1 MVRASKRICIDE
13 TTDAGIVISALQVIE
28 PGFSVVVVATVTD
41 WVALADLRQAAFG
54 SKQVAPRIIAIL
66 SYRGTRLINDP
77 DNIALLVQHIEVISL
92 IELKCIGLATVIV
105 DDIESMVTFIVSPG
119 LANDLAIQGQ
129 IAVSYIS
136 DLLAVT
142 DAGKTENILKK
153 VYCILRVF
161 VNKKPCDND

>member
-1 MVRASKRICIDE
+1 MANIRQVLFINQKVAP
-13 TTDAGIVISALQVIE
+13 GIV
-28 PGFSVVVVATVTD
+28 
-41 WVALADLRQAAFG
+41 
-54 SKQVAPRIIAIL
+54 AIL
-66 SYRGTRLINDP
+66 SNCSTRLINDP
-77 DNIALLVQHIEVISL
+77 DNIPLLVQHIEIIRL

-136 DLLAVT
+136 DLIAVT
-142 DAGKTENILKK
+142 DAGKTENILKR
-153 VYCILRVF
+153 VYRILRVF